1 MFGEYI
7 PSNSGTVDT
16 LTLSDGRQIQVSAV
30 DGDTPYI
37 VSGNN
42 AYNYNFAQ
50 TVRSNPAF
58 SRQAPQQLEFIEYA
72 RGMDGQSVGPQFHTG
87 SGSSRGVSKP
97 SSRTSGSRRGQ
108 S

>member
-30 DGDTPYI
+30 DGETPYI

-58 SRQAPQQLEFIEYA
+58 SDRKQVFVQTL
-72 RGMDGQSVGPQFHTG
+72 GTTNQSSKNYESTKNCQ
-87 SGSSRGVSKP
+87 SR
-97 SSRTSGSRRGQ
+97 
-108 S
+108 